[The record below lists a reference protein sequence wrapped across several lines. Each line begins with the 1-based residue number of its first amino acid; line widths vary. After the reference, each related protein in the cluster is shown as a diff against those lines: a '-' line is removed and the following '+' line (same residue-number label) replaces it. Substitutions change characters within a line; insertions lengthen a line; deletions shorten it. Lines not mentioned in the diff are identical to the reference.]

1 MAENSLSKLDF
12 LDAFIST
19 RIGAPTLYSEGFL
32 LTTDLEIWGTPILGA
47 SQFSGHLPR

>member
-19 RIGAPTLYSEGFL
+19 PVGAPTLYPEGFL
-32 LTTDLEIWGTPILGA
+32 LTKDLEIWGTPVWGA
-47 SQFSGHLPR
+47 SRFSGHLPR